1 MRKTAGKFEPK
12 TPNLVSM
19 QFKSQLA
26 GIQYSIEEKKSHCY
40 FFVWEKVCRVQ
51 WPKNRPK
58 NGAMHMGNFFEKKN
72 CPKMWNR
79 NESRYAS
86 FKFSPSASR
95 QLQANFLFIPD
106 SLRAFLILLSLPVAV
121 SPSRPI
127 GLSLSF
133 PFLFTHSFYC
143 FLSFPRHSTHTR
155 PWIPTHTKHK
165 RTHVWHTQVQTHTR
179 AHTHTKHK
187 RTHVWQTQ
195 VQTQWGA
202 VI

>member
-1 MRKTAGKFEPK
+1 MKKNQHSQCPTIIWML
-12 TPNLVSM
+12 LVSDSNEENCREIRTKNA
-19 QFKSQLA
+19 QFGLNA
-26 GIQYSIEEKKSHCY
+26 IQVPTGRNSIFDRGKKVPLL

-165 RTHVWHTQVQTHTR
+165 RTHVW
-179 AHTHTKHK
+179 
-187 RTHVWQTQ
+187 QTQ